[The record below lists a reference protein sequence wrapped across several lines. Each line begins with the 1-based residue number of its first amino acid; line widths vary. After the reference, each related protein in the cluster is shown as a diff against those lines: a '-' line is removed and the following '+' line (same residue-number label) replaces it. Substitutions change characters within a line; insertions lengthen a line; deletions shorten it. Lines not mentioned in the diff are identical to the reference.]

1 MIRNDKLR
9 ALHIS
14 NLAGRVLDA
23 IDKFLANEVLSADDL
38 NKLKEGREFFKL
50 AKRGRDLSR
59 NYQLSAD
66 IAEASS
72 TYGVVLR
79 ATGYLAKNSH
89 HFRQSKKD
97 VGVIFDQYINTITD
111 IIQTKNQSQ
120 EYREPAVI
128 LRDLFEFIQGAWL
141 KKSLSNLK
149 DVVTVIGNPSMRS
162 TPVLTR

>member
-23 IDKFLANEVLSADDL
+23 IDKFLANEVLSTDDL
-38 NKLKEGREFFKL
+38 NKLGEGREFFKL
-50 AKRGRDLSR
+50 AKKGRDLCR

-79 ATGYLAKNSH
+79 ATGYLARNSQ
-89 HFRQSKKD
+89 HFERSKKD
-97 VGVIFDQYINTITD
+97 VGVIFDQYINTISD
-111 IIQTKNQSQ
+111 IIQANNQSQ
-120 EYREPAVI
+120 EYREPVVI
-128 LRDLFEFIQGAWL
+128 LRDLFEFIQDAWL

-149 DVVTVIGNPSMRS
+149 DVVTVIGNPSMKNTLIS
-162 TPVLTR
+162 TR